1 MSRDGIVGAIERSW
15 SGLPGSVPWTAAF
28 LPVAGA
34 YAIAAGFARAR
45 ASRTR
50 TTVAGMHVVSVGNLT
65 VGGTGKSSL
74 ARWLAREAADAGR
87 RCAVLLRGHGASAA
101 LDAPS
106 AVPDFSSYPLVGGAG
121 RYGDEALAHRA
132 ALPRSVAV
140 IVDRDRRRAADAAR
154 FGYGASAAI
163 LDDGWEQG
171 ALAWDEL
178 WVLLDPHHPLGNG
191 YMLPAGPLRRP
202 ASALEEATVIALIL
216 ESEEEQVPDSTL
228 KLAAR
233 LAPRAPVVRFRRTFL
248 GVSPIG
254 SSDLAPWTPADGP
267 AGLLTA
273 VGSPGRV
280 ERFAAGAGI
289 SVRRHESLPDHASA
303 SPSTM
308 IAALMRLRLVGA
320 TVALVTDKD
329 EHRWVFPDPSPLPV
343 RVLRTGLRPLD
354 AVSALLAPL
363 RGSSSPGV
371 C

>member
-1 MSRDGIVGAIERSW
+1 MGAVERSW
-15 SGLPGSVPWTAAF
+15 SGLPGAAPWTAAL

-34 YAIAAGFARAR
+34 YAIVAGRARAR
-45 ASRTR
+45 AARTR
-50 TTVAGMHVVSVGNLT
+50 TKAAGMHVVSVGNLT

-106 AVPDFSSYPLVGGAG
+106 AVPDFPSYPLVAGAS

-132 ALPRSVAV
+132 ALPRSVTV
-140 IVDRDRRRAADAAR
+140 IVDRDRARAADAAR
-154 FGYGASAAI
+154 LGYGASAAI

-171 ALAWDEL
+171 TLKWDEL
-178 WVLLDPHHPLGNG
+178 WVMLDPQRPLGNG
-191 YMLPAGPLRRP
+191 RTLPAGPLRRP
-202 ASALEEATVIALIL
+202 ASTLEEATVLAFIL
-216 ESEEEQVPDSTL
+216 ESDEEQVPDSTL
-228 KLAAR
+228 ELAAR

-248 GVSPIG
+248 GVSPVG
-254 SSDLAPWTPADGP
+254 SSDLAPWTPTDGP

-273 VGSPGRV
+273 VGSPRRV
-280 ERFAAGAGI
+280 ERFAAAAGI
-289 SVRRHESLPDHASA
+289 SVRRHEALPDHALA
-303 SPSTM
+303 SPHTM
-308 IAALMRLRLVGA
+308 IAALMRHRMLGA

-343 RVLRTGLRPLD
+343 RVLRTGLLPLD
-354 AVSALLAPL
+354 PVAALLAPL